1 MARNKERLSLDDLP
15 MISHYM
21 RSRPLLARCGYNS
34 AKRRLW
40 KRLLYLFKWAF
51 LSQFGLTLVTSVS
64 QFGPQYAMYRL
75 LLFLERRQQVT
86 QEGYIMWLWVLGL
99 ASSMFFNSV
108 AESQLSWMSWSQ
120 LAIPIRALLSI
131 LISTKSM
138 RRKDTKGAHKSMHV
152 ASAGGLS
159 AAESRLS
166 DSLGEG
172 PALTKDP
179 EITASKT
186 PPNITQGTSNLVA
199 VDSKRVS
206 DFASLCWF
214 FPASTVRLILSV
226 CFLYSLI
233 GWASLLAGLLAWLLT
248 VPINAFVSKRYSH
261 LQGHLMAA
269 RDRRLAV
276 LTQALQSIRQIKFCA
291 HERRWRAKISQERE
305 QELAVQWKAFVYQ
318 AGLFCLLTSGPL
330 MLSTVALLTY
340 ACLHKTLLPSVAFT
354 TIAILGHLEFTMTV
368 IPQLITDAI
377 AAWVSLSRIEE
388 YLNAPE
394 TEVDELAG
402 RIALP
407 QALDERFDH
416 KATQDNWIISS
427 LKAYV
432 AQTPFIE
439 NATIRDN
446 ITFGLPLDQTRYQKT
461 VSVCALTKDLEV
473 FSDGDLTDLGATG
486 INLSGGQR
494 WRISFARALYSRA
507 GILILDGI
515 LSSLDSQVGRHI
527 VEEALT
533 SDLAEG
539 RTRILVTHLIDLCRS
554 MTAYAVVLGHGS
566 VEYAGSV
573 EGLNRNPRLKG
584 VTQPDADENE
594 LVRRT
599 VMEGDSVKELSGV
612 KCHGGYENP
621 T

>member
-1 MARNKERLSLDDLP
+1 
-15 MISHYM
+15 
-21 RSRPLLARCGYNS
+21 
-34 AKRRLW
+34 
-40 KRLLYLFKWAF
+40 
-51 LSQFGLTLVTSVS
+51 
-64 QFGPQYAMYRL
+64 
-75 LLFLERRQQVT
+75 
-86 QEGYIMWLWVLGL
+86 
-99 ASSMFFNSV
+99 
-108 AESQLSWMSWSQ
+108 
-120 LAIPIRALLSI
+120 
-131 LISTKSM
+131 M

-394 TEVDELAG
+394 TGRYTVDSKSITFQHASIAWPSDSSNFKHAHLRGLSVVSGPTGSGKSLLLAAILGEVDELAG